1 MQQVA
6 SSYNKLE
13 LKELLINV
21 EETKSFKFNGFK
33 DVKTVL
39 SWCDSKMQEAATG
52 VWLFYIYINHLLS
65 NAHFNNK

>member
-21 EETKSFKFNGFK
+21 EETKSLKFNGFK

-39 SWCDSKMQEAATG
+39 S
-52 VWLFYIYINHLLS
+52 
-65 NAHFNNK
+65 